1 MLGKLMKHE
10 FRATGRIGLPLC
22 GVMLALSLAAGITIR
37 FWDGRE
43 NSALWDRTG
52 SIIIMLYGMSIF
64 AVAVGIFVVLMQ
76 HYKRNLLGDEGYLM
90 RTLPVSIHELLL
102 SKLFV
107 ALIWY
112 IAAAA
117 LIFLSFLFVGMFS
130 GSLNLAGLNGADIKE
145 LLRVLS
151 EKLDAGFCIQM
162 VLGLLGGMALFTL
175 LFYADFTLS
184 QTFSK
189 HKVLYNIMGV
199 VIFIA
204 LLRLIFAFNGAF
216 DDMFLHAAHTA
227 ETNASVGIIG
237 GADGPTAIYVT
248 DGHMGGHGY
257 LGLIELYLVN
267 IGLYFLTW
275 AFLKFKPNI
284 E

>member
-10 FRATGRIGLPLC
+10 FRATGRVGMPLC
-22 GVMLALSLAAGITIR
+22 GIMLVLSLAAGVTLR

-43 NSALWDRTG
+43 NSALWDRTA
-52 SIIIMLYGMSIF
+52 SAIIILYSMSIF
-64 AVAVGIFVVLMQ
+64 AVAVGIFIVLMQ

-107 ALIWY
+107 ALLWY
-112 IAAAA
+112 AASVVLTA
-117 LIFLSFLFVGMFS
+117 LSFLF
-130 GSLNLAGLNGADIKE
+130 
-145 LLRVLS
+145 
-151 EKLDAGFCIQM
+151 
-162 VLGLLGGMALFTL
+162 LGLLSGQVPLGELGELWDAIRRTLAEAGVDFWINAIFGGLGVMALFTL

-199 VIFIA
+199 VIFLV
-204 LLRLIFAFNGAF
+204 LLRLLFTFNGAF
-216 DDMFLHAAHTA
+216 DTLFRHAPHVTEA
-227 ETNASVGIIG
+227 NASVGIIG
-237 GADGPTAIYVT
+237 GADGPTQIYVAH
-248 DGHMGGHGY
+248 DGVSY
-257 LGLIELYLVN
+257 LGLIELYLANV
-267 IGLYFLTW
+267 GLYFLTW
-275 AFLKFKPNI
+275 AFLKFRPNL